1 MQRGCGRLSGMWVG
15 RTASGLCSL
24 RSAGA
29 RGCLHAA
36 RLNGSSRP
44 KGKASSGRDPPPR
57 QWVCLPPCLPRR
69 LSGFSGNF
77 EWRSSRPVRSG
88 WERSGCEP
96 SPRGREVP
104 PMQKV
109 SGRTVGTT
117 ATDSESALPA
127 EVQRRLGE
135 LIEAAS
141 EGLLALSVGAGLRLV
156 HELMELE
163 VEALAGPKGKHDAG
177 RIVKRQGYEQGSVT
191 LGGRR
196 VPVRR
201 PRVKRVDDGRE

>member
-1 MQRGCGRLSGMWVG
+1 
-15 RTASGLCSL
+15 
-24 RSAGA
+24 
-29 RGCLHAA
+29 
-36 RLNGSSRP
+36 
-44 KGKASSGRDPPPR
+44 
-57 QWVCLPPCLPRR
+57 
-69 LSGFSGNF
+69 
-77 EWRSSRPVRSG
+77 
-88 WERSGCEP
+88 
-96 SPRGREVP
+96 
-104 PMQKV
+104 MQKV

-201 PRVKRVDDGRE
+201 PRVKRVDDGRELALATYEFFACRGPLARAVMDRMLAGVSTRKFARVAEPGRHGCRGLVVGDVEDDGLGDVHRAHPQRARRALASERRR